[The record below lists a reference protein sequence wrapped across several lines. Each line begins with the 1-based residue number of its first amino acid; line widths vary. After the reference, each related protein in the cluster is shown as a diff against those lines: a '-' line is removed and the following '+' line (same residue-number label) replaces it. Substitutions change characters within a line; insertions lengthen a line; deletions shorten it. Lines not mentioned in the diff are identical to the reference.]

1 MNITDYLD
9 QSLIIAEFGAG
20 DADSVLH
27 QFAECIHRRH
37 PGISASEVYRTL
49 KEREALG
56 STGIGEGIAIPH
68 GKMKQL
74 DHIIAAFGRSRA
86 GIDFDAIDGR
96 PVTLFFLLLAPENSA
111 GLHLKALAKISRMLK
126 DEDFRRRLAAADNGE
141 DLYAEIRAAD
151 QAT

>member
-9 QSLIIAEFGAG
+9 RSLIIAEFGAA
-20 DADSVLH
+20 DADGVLQ
-27 QFAECIHRRH
+27 QFAESIHRRH
-37 PGISASEVYRTL
+37 PDITATEVYRTL

-56 STGIGEGIAIPH
+56 STGIGAGIAIPH
-68 GKMKQL
+68 GKMKRL
-74 DHIIAAFGRSRA
+74 DQIIAAIGRSRG
-86 GIDFDAIDGR
+86 GIDFNAIDGR

-126 DEDFRRRLAAADNGE
+126 DEDLRRRLTEAKDCDE
-141 DLYAEIRAAD
+141 MFAEIQAAD